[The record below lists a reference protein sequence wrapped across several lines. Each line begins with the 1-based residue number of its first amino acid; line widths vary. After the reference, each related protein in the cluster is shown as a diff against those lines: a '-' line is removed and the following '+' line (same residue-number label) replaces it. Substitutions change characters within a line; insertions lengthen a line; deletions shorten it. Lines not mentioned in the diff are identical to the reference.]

1 MNEDLISQIKEVVTA
16 ENQEKLIKIIQL
28 LESSNYELRGKI
40 NPDLQLSAS
49 ALVFNEDK
57 LFFIEHPYQK

>member
-49 ALVFNEDK
+49 A
-57 LFFIEHPYQK
+57 